1 MSREHD
7 QVQRGGAGTPLANL
21 NGMSEKKRQKKD
33 GGDPSTANRR
43 ARKRPGSNDRVQNA
57 VPRQSARDTSNFTD
71 TEAGASDR
79 VRLRRAPRPAATRR
93 KGAGLSRTALT
104 SSSPR
109 AAQAKAGRGGKG
121 K

>member
-1 MSREHD
+1 MLSD
-7 QVQRGGAGTPLANL
+7 QVQHGDVARRWQDPT
-21 NGMSEKKRQKKD
+21 GMSDKKRQKKD
-33 GGDPSTANRR
+33 GADPSTANRR
-43 ARKRPGSNDRVQNA
+43 ARKRPGSNDRVQKA
-57 VPRQSARDTSNFTD
+57 VSRQSARDVSNLTD

-79 VRLRRAPRPAATRR
+79 VRLRRTPSPPASRT

-104 SSSPR
+104 SASPR

>member
-1 MSREHD
+1 MLLRWHA
-7 QVQRGGAGTPLANL
+7 AGRS
-21 NGMSEKKRQKKD
+21 GSMSEKKRSKKD
-33 GGDPSTANRR
+33 GADPSTANRR

-71 TEAGASDR
+71 LEAGASDR
-79 VRLRRAPRPAATRR
+79 VRLRRAPRPAATRT

-109 AAQAKAGRGGKG
+109 AAQAKAGRSGKG